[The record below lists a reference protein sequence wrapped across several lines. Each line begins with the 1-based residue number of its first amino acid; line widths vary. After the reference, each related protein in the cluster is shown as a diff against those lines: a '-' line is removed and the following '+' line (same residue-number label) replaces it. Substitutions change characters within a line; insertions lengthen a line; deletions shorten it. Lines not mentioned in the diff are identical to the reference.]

1 MAEGSEPPLVGVLA
15 IEVGGEGGRHDAF
28 IHEIARAPGLHA
40 GERGVGT
47 ALLRGGLAAARGG
60 QGRKVGVVQLL
71 VDTGNIDAIAWCRAR
86 GFRVVTAYTEE
97 CGTMRESEVPGAQA
111 MYLPEWQLGRRR
123 GMPRRPK
130 QLCMQADGATLMQS
144 LQASRGTKQ
153 ASRTRVYELGE
164 ASDLRGGAAWA
175 TVTALWW
182 TRRTTRRAVPPHGG
196 SGGGTEDLL
205 PSGEG
210 ESRTIY
216 VLAYARAGLRG
227 PSAGPDP
234 GPDTTPRPDPAP
246 DPSACESHDP
256 GTGPYHSHSPGPR
269 PGPSPTP
276 RRASGETGAAGQGT
290 GAARPPPAPA
300 PCRQRGGKG
309 SSTWRESWRWRERW
323 RWRRRGRQPMSRTA
337 RSRGPRTTPRKGRA
351 TRRS

>member
-47 ALLRGGLAAARGG
+47 ALLRGGMAAARGG

-144 LQASRGTKQ
+144 LQASRGAKQ

-182 TRRTTRRAVPPHGG
+182 TRRTTRRAVPH
-196 SGGGTEDLL
+196 TEDR
-205 PSGEG
+205 EG
-210 ESRTIY
+210 GPRTCCR
-216 VLAYARAGLRG
+216 AAKERAGPSTCWRTRG
-227 PSAGPDP
+227 RGCVDRALAQTPAPTPPP
-234 GPDTTPRPDPAP
+234 GPTPHLTLAHVKATTPALAPIIATAPAP
-246 DPSACESHDP
+246 GLAP
-256 GTGPYHSHSPGPR
+256 
-269 PGPSPTP
+269 
-276 RRASGETGAAGQGT
+276 
-290 GAARPPPAPA
+290 ARPPGAPA
-300 PCRQRGGKG
+300 ARQAPPDRG
-309 SSTWRESWRWRERW
+309 RAPRAHPL
-323 RWRRRGRQPMSRTA
+323 RRRRADRGVARGARPGERAGDGERDGGGDGGGGSR
-337 RSRGPRTTPRKGRA
+337 
-351 TRRS
+351 